1 MALSLEPSQIISFFT
16 ALSPILLGFFLVVVS
31 IFNQDPKGL
40 VYLGGVLVGS
50 FVWIMMLFLVKSNTF
65 EDAADLE

>member
-1 MALSLEPSQIISFFT
+1 MALSLEPSQLITFFSS
-16 ALSPILLGFFLVVVS
+16 LSPILLAFFLVVIS

-50 FVWIMMLFLVKSNTF
+50 FVWIMMLFW
-65 EDAADLE
+65 